1 MTLIASKKQREYR
14 FQKGDLID
22 SRFASELLGY
32 KSPKQFQD
40 TERLKNLAKDFE
52 AVGCNLTT
60 NLRIGGQRR
69 FLRSEID
76 AFLSRLV
83 ETSAE

>member
-60 NLRIGGQRR
+60 NLRIR